1 MYPDAVLRSNGLLLI
16 IYLPSKACLRICSWR
31 SRWHTELLLHLYEQL
46 QSSLGCASSWA
57 LFVGL
62 RCQGFSSALPA
73 PASLL
78 LLSSLL
84 LCRWSL
90 EFQFLEHIESKG
102 LKGSEKRRAWSKEI
116 LGQYR
121 PCFLLEPGGG
131 GEIWIGVFYLPTVSH
146 SVHGLFPEM
155 TPTEHQLVGTPESLW
170 LPIPEN
176 SFQTQPVGCLS
187 ILVYEG
193 RHLNLFCLYIVPV
206 NESWGEALY
215 RASRQK
221 PFLNQKLCSPNC
233 QVYLVLVFIQPKM
246 LDVNMIQE

>member
-131 GEIWIGVFYLPTVSH
+131 GEVWIYESAFPSSHRLSFCPWSFSWDDTYRAPT
-146 SVHGLFPEM
+146 
-155 TPTEHQLVGTPESLW
+155 
-170 LPIPEN
+170 
-176 SFQTQPVGCLS
+176 
-187 ILVYEG
+187 G
-193 RHLNLFCLYIVPV
+193 RHTRVSLTSNSWKLLPDSACRLSVNLGLWGQTFKSFLSLY
-206 NESWGEALY
+206 S
-215 RASRQK
+215 S
-221 PFLNQKLCSPNC
+221 C
-233 QVYLVLVFIQPKM
+233 
-246 LDVNMIQE
+246 